1 MRTVGDL
8 SYSFTGNS
16 FSNVIS
22 WTLWRADQLYRYNSS
37 IQESLFPFSISKYVL
52 SYEVI
57 KMWQF
62 YQTLAEAWLHQKS
75 LRAVQL
81 CVA

>member
-8 SYSFTGNS
+8 SYSVTGNG
-16 FSNVIS
+16 FSNVII
-22 WTLWRADQLYRYNSS
+22 WTLWRADRLYRYNSG
-37 IQESLFPFSISKYVL
+37 IQESPFPFNISKYFP

-81 CVA
+81 CIA